1 MRQKIKK
8 FFKKVVAISISQK
21 TIKDKI
27 MFRCK
32 Q

>member
-1 MRQKIKK
+1 MKDKIKK
-8 FFKKVVAISISQK
+8 FFKKVIAISTSQK